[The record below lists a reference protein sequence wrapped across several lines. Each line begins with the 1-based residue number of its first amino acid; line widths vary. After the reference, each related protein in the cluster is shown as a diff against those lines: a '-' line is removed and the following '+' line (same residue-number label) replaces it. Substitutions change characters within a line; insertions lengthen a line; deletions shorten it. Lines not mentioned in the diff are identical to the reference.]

1 MKISAREKNFLWA
14 TAVTAFLLF
23 NYLVVWD
30 WIGSAV
36 DRQKFLA
43 GLRSEALLEKE
54 TIARTGEW
62 ESDIKSLKTLTNAN
76 KPGTSGADDTEWL
89 RRLEEIGKRSG
100 LSLSSQRP
108 LPEKKT
114 AFGTE
119 SGVNYSIESSQESLV
134 KFLFALQKDPASP
147 QVSILQVTPDNPAI
161 DKLRVE
167 ATILVTR
174 FNL

>member
-1 MKISAREKNFLWA
+1 MKISSREKGFLWA
-14 TAVTAFLLF
+14 TALTGFLIF

-30 WIGSAV
+30 WVGSAI
-36 DRQKFLA
+36 DRQKSLA
-43 GLRSEALLEKE
+43 GLRSEAVLEKE
-54 TIARTGEW
+54 TIAHTASW
-62 ESDIKSLKTLTNAN
+62 EDEIKSLKILT
-76 KPGTSGADDTEWL
+76 KSGTSDAEDTEWL
-89 RRLEEIGKRSG
+89 RRLEEMGKKSG

-119 SGVNYSIESSQESLV
+119 SGVNYSIESTQEALV

-147 QVSILQVTPDNPAI
+147 QVSILQITPDNPSL

-167 ATILVTR
+167 TTILVTK

>member
-1 MKISAREKNFLWA
+1 MKISPREKTFLWTTAA
-14 TAVTAFLLF
+14 TAFVLF

-30 WIGSAV
+30 WIGLVMAQSRELQRLRAETV
-36 DRQKFLA
+36 LQKEMI
-43 GLRSEALLEKE
+43 S
-54 TIARTGEW
+54 RT
-62 ESDIKSLKTLTNAN
+62 ESWQEEIKSLKPLT
-76 KPGTSGADDTEWL
+76 KPGSSGAEGTEWL
-89 RRLEEIGKRSG
+89 RRLEDLGKKSG

-119 SGVNYSIESSQESLV
+119 SGVNFSIESSQEALV
-134 KFLFALQKDPASP
+134 KFLVALQKDPANP
-147 QVSILQVTPDNPAI
+147 QVSILQISPDNPSA

-167 ATILVTR
+167 TTILVTR